1 MTIRRVK
8 RTLTDSIKALAAEKQ
23 LFSRN
28 PGKDNTRNRKLPFEK
43 VVEAILS
50 FQGGTLNRELMNFFD
65 LDSASPTTS
74 AFIQQRAKI
83 LPAAFES
90 LFHHF
95 TDRICEQK
103 TYNGYRLFAVDGSDL
118 QIAANPQD
126 TDSFYPGTNGQKS
139 YNLLHINAMYDLLQH
154 IYVDAIIQ
162 KSRKTDESA
171 ALSSMVDRSEAK
183 NVLLLAD
190 RGYEAYNNLAHIRE
204 KQCAKHMSHFGTHR
218 GFRMFDCLE
227 QLELFTACFLQLRRT
242 LVDLIP
248 DRLSF
253 IVDKNCIIL
262 LFCTQ
267 IPAVTI
273 NFLLCSLKKLDN
285 HVAVVHI
292 GRCRFHRVN
301 QSAVRIHADVLLV
314 AEVPLVAL
322 FDGMS
327 FRITLLFLVFRR

>member
-1 MTIRRVK
+1 M
-8 RTLTDSIKALAAEKQ
+8 Q
-23 LFSRN
+23 
-28 PGKDNTRNRKLPFEK
+28 
-43 VVEAILS
+43 
-50 FQGGTLNRELMNFFD
+50 
-65 LDSASPTTS
+65 
-74 AFIQQRAKI
+74 
-83 LPAAFES
+83 
-90 LFHHF
+90 
-95 TDRICEQK
+95 
-103 TYNGYRLFAVDGSDL
+103 DGSGASCCRL
-118 QIAANPQD
+118 VYKITA
-126 TDSFYPGTNGQKS
+126 F
-139 YNLLHINAMYDLLQH
+139 
-154 IYVDAIIQ
+154 
-162 KSRKTDESA
+162 
-171 ALSSMVDRSEAK
+171 
-183 NVLLLAD
+183 
-190 RGYEAYNNLAHIRE
+190 RGDVKGG
-204 KQCAKHMSHFGTHR
+204 KQCAKRMFHFGTHR

-248 DRLSF
+248 DRMSF

-267 IPAVTI
+267 IPAVPI
-273 NFLLCSLKKLDN
+273 NILLCSLKKLDN